1 MTARFLNRAPRLG
14 LPRLDRRDG
23 GYDSPMPSSR
33 SPFVSAPLL
42 PLIRVV
48 VAWSFVTAAALC
60 GPCHAPAPAPAFAAE
75 IAP

>member
-1 MTARFLNRAPRLG
+1 
-14 LPRLDRRDG
+14 
-23 GYDSPMPSSR
+23 MPSSR